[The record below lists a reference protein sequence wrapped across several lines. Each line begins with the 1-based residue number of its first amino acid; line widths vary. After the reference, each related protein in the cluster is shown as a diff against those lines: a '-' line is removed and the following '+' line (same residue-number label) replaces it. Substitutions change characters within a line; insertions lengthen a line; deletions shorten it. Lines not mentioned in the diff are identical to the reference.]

1 MTNWEIKAERA
12 EKVCRAMAPKLKEL
26 KSELRVY
33 ELIFAFYA
41 KMKFEAQRRIVPIK
55 KLSPSAT
62 NNRPERIASNI
73 VAKAKALPPDLRKEL
88 IKALEGEINA
98 NS

>member
-1 MTNWEIKAERA
+1 MTNWEVKAERA

-26 KSELRVY
+26 KSELGVY

-55 KLSPSAT
+55 KLTPSAS
-62 NNRPERIASNI
+62 NRRPERAATNT
-73 VAKAKALPPDLRKEL
+73 VAKARALSPDLRKEL
-88 IKALEGEINA
+88 IKALEGEI
-98 NS
+98 